1 MKVWTSKFKN
11 KNTENKKN
19 VLKMFSAKK
28 INGLRSIKMPTYPS
42 SLYKGVS
49 PSSLSSNATGSVTI
63 SNLTNFQEL
72 NDIVNGAGDVSL
84 DFNSAANYP
93 TDSNIGTEI
102 VTNRTRTITD
112 FASIVANLTTVLGNY
127 TTAIAS
133 CSSDEQKIAASFV
146 GLTYNNLQS
155 KMEKITFE
163 LNRMNAD
170 LTSLGAEGATDS
182 LKSVSARKYPSSFN
196 RFTNTAGGI

>member
-1 MKVWTSKFKN
+1 
-11 KNTENKKN
+11 
-19 VLKMFSAKK
+19 
-28 INGLRSIKMPTYPS
+28 MPTYPS

-49 PSSLSSNATGSVTI
+49 PSSLSSNVTGSVTI
-63 SNLTNFQEL
+63 SNLTNYQEL
-72 NDIVNGAGDVSL
+72 NDIVNGSGVSL

-102 VTNRTRTITD
+102 IANRTRTIAD
-112 FASIVANLTTVLGNY
+112 FATAVTNLSTVLSDY
-127 TTAIAS
+127 TTAYNTL
-133 CSSDEQKIAASFV
+133 DTNEQKIAPSFT
-146 GLTYNNLQS
+146 GNSYFNLQS
-155 KMEKITFE
+155 KLEKITFE

>member
-1 MKVWTSKFKN
+1 MKVWMSKFKN
-11 KNTENKKN
+11 TNSENKKN

-28 INGLRSIKMPTYPS
+28 INSSRSIQMPTYPS

-49 PSSLSSNATGSVTI
+49 PANLGSNVTGSITI
-63 SNLTNFQEL
+63 SNLTNYQEL
-72 NDIVNGAGDVSL
+72 NDIVNGSNVSL

-112 FASIVANLTTVLGNY
+112 FASVVSNLSTVLGAY

-146 GLTYNNLQS
+146 GLSYNNLQS

-170 LTSLGAEGATDS
+170 LTSLGAEGATDN
-182 LKSVSARKYPSSFN
+182 LKEVANRYLPSSFN
-196 RFTNTAGGI
+196 RFTNTLGGI